1 MDYPDPHP
9 DYDHP
14 GYHPPTEEETLYPDI
29 DETVQYPWQ
38 ENQQTTADNSF
49 DASLLDPWLYSDA
62 VPETS
67 QQAGQQV
74 YDEDAHYADEYYQD
88 QDEDDSADDSTYELS
103 EEEDST

>member
-38 ENQQTTADNSF
+38 ENQQITADSSF
-49 DASLLDPWLYSDA
+49 DASLLDPRLYSNV
-62 VPETS
+62 VPEIS
-67 QQAGQQV
+67 QHVGQQV

>member
-1 MDYPDPHP
+1 MDYPEPHP

-14 GYHPPTEEETLYPDI
+14 GYHPPMDETLYPDI

-38 ENQQTTADNSF
+38 ENQQATADNSF
-49 DASLLDPWLYSDA
+49 DASLLDPRLYSDA

-67 QQAGQQV
+67 QPVGQQV
-74 YDEDAHYADEYYQD
+74 YDEDAHRADEYYQD